1 MPGET
6 STTGRPQRLGAAPAL
21 RASHA
26 DRDRTV
32 DLLRVAAGDGR
43 LTAAELDE
51 RLESALGARTLG
63 ELAELTTD
71 LPATAGTAH
80 DRGTPDVADVLRID
94 QEGGSFRRDSRW
106 TVPRRVEL
114 LSSWS
119 EVTLDFTEAQL
130 THDTLRIDM
139 DMRGGLLRLVT
150 RPGISVNADALAV
163 RYGKVTI
170 PRQAGPTESTVLHVE
185 LTGQMD
191 FSRIAVRVPRRPFRR
206 WRHHGAA

>member
-6 STTGRPQRLGAAPAL
+6 STTGRPQRPSAAPAL

-32 DLLRVAAGDGR
+32 DLLRIAAGDGR
-43 LTAAELDE
+43 LTAVELDE

-63 ELAELTTD
+63 ELAALTTD
-71 LPATAGTAH
+71 LPATKGTAL
-80 DRGTPDVADVLRID
+80 DDGAADLADVLRID

-106 TVPRRVEL
+106 TVPRRVEI

-119 EVTLDFTEAQL
+119 EVTLDFTEAVL
-130 THDTLRIDM
+130 TRDTLRIDM

-150 RPGISVNADALAV
+150 RPEIAVHADALAV

-170 PRQAGPTESTVLHVE
+170 PRRAGPTESTVLHVE
-185 LTGQMD
+185 LAGQMD
-191 FSRIAVRVPRRPFRR
+191 FSRVAVRVPRHPFRR
-206 WRHHGAA
+206 WRHRGSV